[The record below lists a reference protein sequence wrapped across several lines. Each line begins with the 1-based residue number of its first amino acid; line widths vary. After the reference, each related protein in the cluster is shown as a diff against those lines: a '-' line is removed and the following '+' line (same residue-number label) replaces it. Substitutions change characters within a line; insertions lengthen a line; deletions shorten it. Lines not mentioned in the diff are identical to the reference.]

1 MQAKTNVLGVGK
13 NENICNRAVGS
24 GKEAEMQGAG
34 WYTQAGKMKAG
45 SLS

>member
-13 NENICNRAVGS
+13 NENISNRVVRS

-34 WYTQAGKMKAG
+34 FGTHRQVK
-45 SLS
+45 